1 MKKINLLL
9 FVSIFTTVGFAQQ
22 FPLQSQYQFN
32 YSSLNP
38 AAVGENDYYSARA
51 SFRQQWTGFADKPI
65 GTNLFTLT
73 KGFGKSGLGVTVF
86 SDKTGGAYNRSGVT
100 VSYSHKAVFAGG
112 SELYLGVSAGGAK
125 VNFDL
130 GPAVDEAIMRQEDMV
145 PEATFGAYYK
155 IKNFKVGISI
165 PGMLNSNMELTKSN
179 ENTLDRHFYAMIAYQ
194 RKLNDQWGV
203 YPSIL
208 VKRVKNQNQIDANV
222 NFKLKN
228 KLWFGTSYRQDFG
241 PTLYVGIDLGR
252 LLSVYSYDIATN
264 EMSPY
269 SNGSHEL
276 TIGYDFLPYIE
287 PEPKKEEKINLFDK
301 DKDGIEDKVDLC
313 PDVPGDALANGC
325 PDFDK
330 DGIPNKYDLCPYLFG
345 IARLQGCPDLTSDED
360 AILTKALGD
369 LKFDFDK
376 DEIKYSSYNALGDLT
391 ALMHKNPPM
400 FLLIDGHA
408 SSEGTDKYNL
418 NLSARR
424 VKAVQQ
430 FFIKRGLERNR
441 LLIDFYGE
449 KFPLNTN
456 ATETERAENRR
467 VEFDIKFHLYDVSA
481 ADNMKNEYDS
491 LLNKLGST
499 DIIIE
504 ETTPEVEVKEADIE
518 EIIPVVE
525 VKEEVIEEI
534 IPVVEVKEE
543 VIEEIIPVVE
553 VKEEIIPVVEVK
565 EEIIENPK
573 PDTTTIEARSETN
586 GIESEDTTNA
596 IEEVEEIEIEKDTT
610 TNNIITPS
618 EKGSNNLSEEN
629 NTFSKMTKNASK
641 QYLLIVKVF
650 KDAKNVINF
659 VYDST
664 EEYKYEYIDE
674 KYYVY
679 VFSSIYREDVEMF
692 RSAYNKDCWI
702 KNPIKK

>member
-9 FVSIFTTVGFAQQ
+9 FVSIFATVGFAQQ

-51 SFRQQWTGFADKPI
+51 SFRQQWTGFSNKPI

-73 KGFGKSGLGVTVF
+73 KGFGKSGLGLTVF
-86 SDKTGGAYNRSGVT
+86 SDKTGGAFNRSGVT

-130 GPAVDEAIMRQEDMV
+130 GADDPAIISTSDMV

-155 IKNFKVGISI
+155 IKNFKVGVSI
-165 PGMLNSNMELTKSN
+165 PGMLNTNMELTESN
-179 ENTLDRHFYAMIAYQ
+179 ENTLDRHFYTMIAYQ
-194 RKLNDQWGV
+194 RKLNDQWSV

-208 VKRVKNQNQIDANV
+208 VKTTKNQNQIDANV
-222 NFKLKN
+222 SFKLKN

-241 PTLYVGIDLGR
+241 PTLYVGIDIGR
-252 LLSVYSYDIATN
+252 LLSVYSYDISTN
-264 EMSPY
+264 EMSAY

-287 PEPKKEEKINLFDK
+287 PEKEEKIKLFDK
-301 DKDGIEDKVDLC
+301 DKDGIEDKADLC

-330 DGIPNKYDLCPYLFG
+330 DGIPNKYDLCPHLFG
-345 IARLQGCPDLTSDED
+345 ISRLQGCPDLTSDED

-391 ALMHKNPPM
+391 ELMHKNLSM
-400 FLLIDGHA
+400 FLLIDGYA

-430 FFIKRGLERNR
+430 FFIKRGVEKNR
-441 LLIDFYGE
+441 LVIDFYGE

-467 VEFDIKFHLYDVSA
+467 VEFDIKFHLYDVST

-491 LLNKLGST
+491 LLNRLDSP

-504 ETTPEVEVKEADIE
+504 ETTSEVEI
-518 EIIPVVE
+518 
-525 VKEEVIEEI
+525 KEEVIEEI
-534 IPVVEVKEE
+534 IPVVEVKE
-543 VIEEIIPVVE
+543 
-553 VKEEIIPVVEVK
+553 K
-565 EEIIENPK
+565 IIENPK

-596 IEEVEEIEIEKDTT
+596 IEEVEEIEKDTT

-618 EKGSNNLSEEN
+618 EKDSNNLSEEN
-629 NTFSKMTKNASK
+629 NTLSKMTKNASK

-679 VFSSIYREDVEMF
+679 VFSSIYKEDVEMF

>member
-73 KGFGKSGLGVTVF
+73 KGFGNNGLGITVF
-86 SDKTGGAYNRSGVT
+86 SDKTGGAFNRSGVT

-130 GPAVDEAIMRQEDMV
+130 SSADDPVIINTSDMV

-155 IKNFKVGISI
+155 IKNFKVGVSI
-165 PGMLNSNMELTKSN
+165 PGMLSANMEITESN
-179 ENTLDRHFYAMIAYQ
+179 ENTLNSHFYTMLSYQ
-194 RKLNDQWGV
+194 RKLNDQWSV

-208 VKRVKNQNQIDANV
+208 VKTTKNQNQIDANV

-252 LLSVYSYDIATN
+252 LLSIYSYDISTN
-264 EMSPY
+264 EMSAY

-287 PEPKKEEKINLFDK
+287 PEPKKEKEIKIFDK

-330 DGIPNKYDLCPYLFG
+330 DGIPNKYDLCPHLFG

-430 FFIKRGLERNR
+430 FFIKRGLEKNR

-481 ADNMKNEYDS
+481 ADKMKNEYDS
-491 LLNKLGST
+491 LLNRLGST

-525 VKEEVIEEI
+525 VKEADIEETI
-534 IPVVEVKEE
+534 
-543 VIEEIIPVVE
+543 
-553 VKEEIIPVVEVK
+553 
-565 EEIIENPK
+565 
-573 PDTTTIEARSETN
+573 PDTTTIEAGPETN
-586 GIESEDTTNA
+586 VVESEDTTNT
-596 IEEVEEIEIEKDTT
+596 IEEAEEIEIEKDTT
-610 TNNIITPS
+610 TNNVITPS
-618 EKGSNNLSEEN
+618 EEVSNNESEEN
-629 NTFSKMTKNASK
+629 NPSLSKLTKNAGNR
-641 QYLLIVKVF
+641 YLLIVKVF
-650 KDAKNVINF
+650 EDVKNAINF

-664 EEYKYEYIDE
+664 EEFKYEYIDE

-679 VFSSIYREDVEMF
+679 VFSSVYRKDVEMF

>member
-1 MKKINLLL
+1 M
-9 FVSIFTTVGFAQQ
+9 TTVGFAQQ

-32 YSSLNP
+32 YSSINP

-51 SFRQQWTGFADKPI
+51 SFRQQWTGFTNKPI

-86 SDKTGGAYNRSGVT
+86 SDKTGGAFNKSGAT
-100 VSYSHKAVFAGG
+100 VSYSHKATFVGG
-112 SELYLGVSAGGAK
+112 SELYLGVSAGGAT

-130 GPAVDEAIMRQEDMV
+130 GSADDPAVINTNDMV

-165 PGMLNSNMELTKSN
+165 PGMLNTNMELTGSN
-179 ENTLDRHFYAMIAYQ
+179 ENTLDRHFYTMIAYQ
-194 RKLNDQWGV
+194 RKLNDQWSV

-208 VKRVKNQNQIDANV
+208 VKTTKNQNQIDANV

-252 LLSVYSYDIATN
+252 LLSIYSYDISTN
-264 EMSPY
+264 EMSAY

-287 PEPKKEEKINLFDK
+287 PEPKKEEKINPFDK

-313 PDVPGDALANGC
+313 PDVPGDAWAHGC

-330 DGIPNKYDLCPYLFG
+330 DGIPNKYDLCPHLFG
-345 IARLQGCPDLTSDED
+345 IARLQGCPDLSSDED
-360 AILTKALGD
+360 AILTKALGN

-376 DEIKYSSYNALGDLT
+376 DEIKYSSYITLGDLT
-391 ALMHKNPPM
+391 ELMHKNPSM
-400 FLLIDGHA
+400 FLLIDGYA

-430 FFIKRGLERNR
+430 FFIKRGLERSR
-441 LLIDFYGE
+441 LVIDFYGE

-467 VEFDIKFHLYDVSA
+467 VEFDIRFHLYDVST

-491 LLNKLGST
+491 LLNRLNSP
-499 DIIIE
+499 DIIVE
-504 ETTPEVEVKEADIE
+504 ETN
-518 EIIPVVE
+518 VVE
-525 VKEEVIEEI
+525 
-534 IPVVEVKEE
+534 
-543 VIEEIIPVVE
+543 
-553 VKEEIIPVVEVK
+553 
-565 EEIIENPK
+565 
-573 PDTTTIEARSETN
+573 SE
-586 GIESEDTTNA
+586 GTTNA
-596 IEEVEEIEIEKDTT
+596 VEEIEIEKDTT
-610 TNNIITPS
+610 TINVVKPIIES
-618 EKGSNNLSEEN
+618 VSNDESEESN
-629 NTFSKMTKNASK
+629 PDSRMTKNASK
-641 QYLLIVKVF
+641 QYLLIVQVF
-650 KDAKNVINF
+650 EDAKNAMSF
-659 VYDST
+659 VYDSK
-664 EEYKYEYIDE
+664 ENFENLKYEYIDG

-679 VFSSIYREDVEMF
+679 AFSSIYRKDIEMF
-692 RSAYNKDCWI
+692 RSAYGKECWI
-702 KNPIKK
+702 RNPTK

>member
-9 FVSIFTTVGFAQQ
+9 FVSIFATVGFAQQ

-51 SFRQQWTGFADKPI
+51 SFRQQWTGFSNKPI

-73 KGFGKSGLGVTVF
+73 KGFGKSGLGLTVF
-86 SDKTGGAYNRSGVT
+86 SDKTGGAFNRSGVT

-130 GPAVDEAIMRQEDMV
+130 GSADDPAIISTSDMV

-155 IKNFKVGISI
+155 IKNFKVGVSI
-165 PGMLNSNMELTKSN
+165 PGMLNTNMELTESN
-179 ENTLDRHFYAMIAYQ
+179 ENTLDRHFYTMIAYQ
-194 RKLNDQWGV
+194 RKLNDQWSV

-208 VKRVKNQNQIDANV
+208 VKTTKNQNQIDANV

-241 PTLYVGIDLGR
+241 PTLYVGIDIGR
-252 LLSVYSYDIATN
+252 LLSVYSYDISTN
-264 EMSPY
+264 EMSAY

-287 PEPKKEEKINLFDK
+287 PEKEEKIKLFDK
-301 DKDGIEDKVDLC
+301 DKDGIEDKADLC

-330 DGIPNKYDLCPYLFG
+330 DGIPNKYDLCPHLFG
-345 IARLQGCPDLTSDED
+345 ISRLQGCPDLTSDED

-391 ALMHKNPPM
+391 ELMHKNLSM
-400 FLLIDGHA
+400 FLLIDGYA

-430 FFIKRGLERNR
+430 FFIKRGVERNR

-467 VEFDIKFHLYDVSA
+467 VEFDIKFHLYDVST

-491 LLNKLGST
+491 LLNRLDSPN
-499 DIIIE
+499 IIIE
-504 ETTPEVEVKEADIE
+504 ETTSEVEI
-518 EIIPVVE
+518 
-525 VKEEVIEEI
+525 KEEVIEEI
-534 IPVVEVKEE
+534 IPVVEVKE
-543 VIEEIIPVVE
+543 
-553 VKEEIIPVVEVK
+553 K
-565 EEIIENPK
+565 IIENPK

-596 IEEVEEIEIEKDTT
+596 IEEVEEIEKDTT

-618 EKGSNNLSEEN
+618 EKDSNNLSEEN
-629 NTFSKMTKNASK
+629 NTLSKMTKNASK

-679 VFSSIYREDVEMF
+679 VFSSIYKEDVEMF

>member
-9 FVSIFTTVGFAQQ
+9 FISIFTTVGFAQQ

-51 SFRQQWTGFADKPI
+51 SFRQQWTGFSNKPI

-73 KGFGKSGLGVTVF
+73 KGFGKSGLGLTVF
-86 SDKTGGAYNRSGVT
+86 SDKTGGAFNRSGVT

-112 SELYLGVSAGGAK
+112 SELYLGVSGGGAQ

-130 GPAVDEAIMRQEDMV
+130 SSADDPAIINTNDMV

-165 PGMLNSNMELTKSN
+165 PGMLSTNMELTGSN
-179 ENTLDRHFYAMIAYQ
+179 ENTLNSHFYTMIAYQ
-194 RKLNDQWGV
+194 RKLNDQWSV

-208 VKRVKNQNQIDANV
+208 VKTTKNQNQIDANV

-252 LLSVYSYDIATN
+252 LLSVYSYDISTN
-264 EMSPY
+264 EMSAY

-287 PEPKKEEKINLFDK
+287 SEPKKEEKINLFDK

-330 DGIPNKYDLCPYLFG
+330 DGIPNKYDLCPHLFG
-345 IARLQGCPDLTSDED
+345 IARLQGCPDLSSDED

-376 DEIKYSSYNALGDLT
+376 DEIKYSSYNALSDLT
-391 ALMHKNPPM
+391 ELMHKKPSM
-400 FLLIDGHA
+400 FLLIDGYA

-430 FFIKRGLERNR
+430 FFIKRGVERNR
-441 LLIDFYGE
+441 LVIDFYGE
-449 KFPLNTN
+449 QFPLNTN

-467 VEFDIKFHLYDVSA
+467 VEFDIKFHLYDVST

-491 LLNKLGST
+491 LLNRLDSP

-504 ETTPEVEVKEADIE
+504 ETTSEVEI
-518 EIIPVVE
+518 
-525 VKEEVIEEI
+525 KEEVIEEI
-534 IPVVEVKEE
+534 IPVVEVKE
-543 VIEEIIPVVE
+543 
-553 VKEEIIPVVEVK
+553 K
-565 EEIIENPK
+565 IIENPK
-573 PDTTTIEARSETN
+573 PDTTTIEASSETN
-586 GIESEDTTNA
+586 GIESEDTTNT